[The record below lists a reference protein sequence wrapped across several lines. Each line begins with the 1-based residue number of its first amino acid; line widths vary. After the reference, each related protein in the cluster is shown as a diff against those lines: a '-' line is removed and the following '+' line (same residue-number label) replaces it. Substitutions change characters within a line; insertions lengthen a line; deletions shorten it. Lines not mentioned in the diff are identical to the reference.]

1 MNQTQALAKARK
13 ILGPKAEL
21 RVYSRRAGQD
31 EKGVVVMVVL
41 QKKSYTD
48 VICTG
53 DNFDEALAALIQKRT
68 VAVVE

>member
-21 RVYSRRAGQD
+21 RVYSSR
-31 EKGVVVMVVL
+31 VMVVL
-41 QKKSYTD
+41 QKRLYTE
-48 VICTG
+48 VICAG